1 MSRQKPGIGS
11 RQTGGVRGPLA
22 LAAGVLVVAVLAT
35 VALVAGVWL
44 FQRQLVYLPSPGPVP
59 PAATALAGAE
69 DVVLTTADG
78 PTLGAWFVP
87 AQGPRRDV
95 TVLVANGNAGDRSLR
110 APLAAALRAEGL
122 DVLLFDY
129 RGFGGNPGRPSEDG
143 LLADARAARD
153 HLVRERGVAPERLL
167 YLGESLGGAV
177 VARLA
182 TEAPVGGLVLRS
194 PFVDLPSI
202 GERLYPYLPVRWLLV
217 DRFPVAEPAGRARVP
232 TTVVLGEED
241 SLIPPA
247 QSRAVAQAAGGEIVA
262 VPGADHNDAVLGHG
276 SAVVDAVVRRAEALG

>member
-1 MSRQKPGIGS
+1 
-11 RQTGGVRGPLA
+11 VRGPLA
-22 LAAGVLVVAVLAT
+22 LAAGVLVVVVLAT
-35 VALVAGVWL
+35 LALVAGVWL

-59 PAATALAGAE
+59 PAATALPGAE
-69 DVVLTTADG
+69 DVVLTAADG
-78 PTLGAWFVP
+78 PVLGAWFVP
-87 AQGPRRDV
+87 AQGPRREV

-143 LLADARAARD
+143 LLADTRAARD

-182 TEAPVGGLVLRS
+182 TEEPVGGLVLRS

-232 TTVVLGEED
+232 TTVVLGEAD

-247 QSRAVAQAAGGEIVA
+247 QSRAVAQAAGGEVVA

-276 SAVVDAVVRRAEALG
+276 PAVVDAVVRRAEALG

>member
-1 MSRQKPGIGS
+1 VSGR
-11 RQTGGVRGPLA
+11 LA
-22 LAAGVLVVAVLAT
+22 VVAGVLVVAV
-35 VALVAGVWL
+35 VVLVAGLWL
-44 FQRQLVYLPSPGPVP
+44 VQRQLVYLPAAGPVP
-59 PAATALAGAE
+59 PAATVLPGAQ

-78 PTLGAWFVP
+78 LALGAWSVP
-87 AQGPRRDV
+87 AQGARRDV

-110 APLAAALRAEGL
+110 APLAAALRAQGL

-143 LLADARAARD
+143 LVADARAARD
-153 HLVRERGVAPERLL
+153 HLVRERGVAPQRLL

-202 GERLYPYLPVRWLLV
+202 GERIYPYLPVRWLLA
-217 DRFPVAEPAGRARVP
+217 DRFPVAEPLGRVRVP
-232 TTVVLGEED
+232 TTVVLGEAD
-241 SLIPPA
+241 GLIPPD
-247 QSRAVAQAAGGEIVA
+247 QSRAVARAAGGDVVA

-276 SAVVDAVVRRAEALG
+276 PALVDAVVRRADALR